1 VVEKMLQIDYL
12 TLMFTA
18 DWWLR
23 VALISLCAVF
33 WIYAIVLARKAGVA
47 GIAAKKNYF
56 GSFSFFFLSF
66 VFNFLQTELRIAGVY
81 EYPDVIPDGFDYFI
95 GMPDEWMVFM
105 FLFFFLGAIPMAF
118 AIEKFLLM
126 HKKIILTVSGII
138 ALVMTISLF
147 FFSLAPNYNGMLIYI
162 VVSVDYLAMVA
173 ITLSVLILYLRI
185 AILSSGNLRGV
196 GLLIFFG
203 FICEV
208 AGLILS
214 SDGKELGHGIML
226 AGFILIFIG
235 MLQMK

>member
-1 VVEKMLQIDYL
+1 MFQVDYAS
-12 TLMFTA
+12 LMFSL

-23 VALISLCAVF
+23 FALIALCTFF
-33 WIYAIVLARKAGVA
+33 WIYALFLGRKAGVA
-47 GIAAKKNYF
+47 GISVKKNYF
-56 GSFSFFFLSF
+56 ISFSFFFLSF
-66 VFNFLQTELRIAGVY
+66 VFNFLQTELRIAEVIT
-81 EYPDVIPDGFDYFI
+81 YPDVIPDGYDFFI

-126 HKKIILTVSGII
+126 HKKIILTISGII
-138 ALVMTISLF
+138 ALGLTISLF

-162 VVSVDYLAMVA
+162 VISADYLAMVA

-185 AILSSGNLRGV
+185 AIISSGNLRVV
-196 GLLIFFG
+196 GLMIFFG

-214 SDGKELGHGIML
+214 SDTKELGHGIML
-226 AGFILIFIG
+226 VGFILIFIG
-235 MLQMK
+235 MTQMK